1 MFLTDRLMDYSAY
14 QHVTHDNNRV
24 SIPPLSPTRFYR
36 HDDDDDNDDDDEG
49 DATKE
54 GMVWQA
60 W

>member
-14 QHVTHDNNRV
+14 QHVTRDNNRV
-24 SIPPLSPTRFYR
+24 SMPPSPR
-36 HDDDDDNDDDDEG
+36 HDFTDDDDDDNDDDDEG